1 MNRIMATM
9 NIWLIFFFKKKGI
22 ILLIDLLH
30 LDALMKLNQFYLIHY
45 KSTEAMKWRY
55 DSS

>member
-1 MNRIMATM
+1 M